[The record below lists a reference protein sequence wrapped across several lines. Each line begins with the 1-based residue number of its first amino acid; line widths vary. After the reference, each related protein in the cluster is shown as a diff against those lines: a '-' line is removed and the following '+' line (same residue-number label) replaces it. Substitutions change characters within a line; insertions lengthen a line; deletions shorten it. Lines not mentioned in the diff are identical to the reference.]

1 MSLEGRVAIVTGAAQ
16 GIGEGIS
23 AEFVREGAAVV
34 LADVAEDGVA
44 SVADRFTREG
54 GRAVAVTCDVSEEKQ
69 VQSLIEHAVSELG
82 GLHVYVNNA
91 ALGVY
96 TPVTETAVEDFDRC
110 LAVNLR
116 GVFLGIK
123 HPALAMQ
130 ASEQG
135 GSIINIASVHS
146 IQNVGGTA
154 PYAASKGGVAAL
166 TRTAAIDLAPAGIR
180 VNAICPGWVDTPLI
194 RGIFESDPDPV
205 EARRAVERR
214 QLLGRLGRP
223 EEIGRAAVFL
233 AGDDSS
239 YVTGSLLFVDS
250 GMTAQLETWSG

>member
-1 MSLEGRVAIVTGAAQ
+1 MSLEGGVAVVTGAAQ
-16 GIGEGIS
+16 GIGEGIA
-23 AEFVREGAAVV
+23 AELVREGASAV
-34 LADVAEDGVA
+34 LADVDEEGV
-44 SVADRFTREG
+44 T
-54 GRAVAVTCDVSEEKQ
+54 AVAERLTANGRRVIGVRCDVSEEQQ
-69 VQSLIEHAVSELG
+69 VEALVERAVSELG
-82 GLHVYVNNA
+82 GLSVYVNNA
-91 ALGVY
+91 AIGVY
-96 TPVTETAVEDFDRC
+96 TPVTETATEDFDRC

-116 GVFLGIK
+116 GVFLGVK
-123 HPALAMQ
+123 HAALAMQ
-130 ASEQG
+130 RASEG

-146 IQNVGGTA
+146 VQNVGGTA

-166 TRTAAIDLAPAGIR
+166 TRTAAIDLAPVGIR

-194 RGIFESDPDPV
+194 RGIFEADPNPA
-205 EARRAVERR
+205 EARRSVERR

-250 GMTAQLETWSG
+250 GMTAQLETWSE

>member
-1 MSLEGRVAIVTGAAQ
+1 MSLEGRVAVVTGAAQ
-16 GIGEGIS
+16 GIGEGI
-23 AEFVREGAAVV
+23 AGELVREGAAVV
-34 LADVAEDGVA
+34 LADVAEDRLS
-44 SVADRFTREG
+44 SVAERLTRDG
-54 GRAVAVTCDVSEEKQ
+54 GRAVAVACDVSEEDQ
-69 VQSLIEHAVSELG
+69 VESLVRRAVSELG

-91 ALGVY
+91 ALGIY
-96 TPVTETAVEDFDRC
+96 TEVTKTTVEEFDRC

-116 GVFLGIK
+116 GAFLGIK
-123 HPALAMQ
+123 HAALAMQ
-130 ASEQG
+130 ELGQG

-146 IQNVGGTA
+146 VQNVGGTA

-166 TRTAAIDLAPAGIR
+166 TRTAAIDLASAGIR

-194 RGIFESDPDPV
+194 RGIFEGDANPAA
-205 EARRAVERR
+205 ARQAVERR

>member
-1 MSLEGRVAIVTGAAQ
+1 MSLEGRVAVVTGAAQ
-16 GIGEGIS
+16 GIGEGI
-23 AEFVREGAAVV
+23 AGELVREGAAVV
-34 LADVAEDGVA
+34 LADVAEDRLS
-44 SVADRFTREG
+44 SVVERLTRDG
-54 GRAVAVTCDVSEEKQ
+54 GRAVAVACDVSEEDQ
-69 VQSLIEHAVSELG
+69 VESLVRRAVSELG

-91 ALGVY
+91 ALGIY
-96 TPVTETAVEDFDRC
+96 TEVTKTSVEEFDRC

-123 HPALAMQ
+123 HAALAMQ
-130 ASEQG
+130 ESGQG

-146 IQNVGGTA
+146 VQNVGGTA

-194 RGIFESDPDPV
+194 RGIFESDADPAA
-205 EARRAVERR
+205 ARQTVERR
-214 QLLGRLGRP
+214 QLLGRLCRP